1 MDICDN
7 KIRSADIQKK
17 INELCAKYSVDP
29 EFFFVGI
36 ARKTSKNRLG
46 YNFGNRKGFP
56 NPKFRFIVEYYPLY
70 KIYLIWNRS
79 KYSETVYS
87 ILLSSVEH
95 ALASKLQSVQ
105 KHIQYSGWGEETV
118 YIFDLAELE
127 KFIELLSLKKE
138 NNK

>member
-1 MDICDN
+1 MAIRDI

-17 INELCAKYSVDP
+17 INELCTKYSIDP
-29 EFFFVGI
+29 EIFFVGI

-56 NPKFRFIVEYYPLY
+56 NPKFQFIVEYYPLY
-70 KIYLIWNRS
+70 DIYLIWNRS
-79 KYSETVYS
+79 KYRETVYS
-87 ILLSSVEH
+87 ILFSSVDQ

-105 KHIQYSGWGEETV
+105 KHIQYSGWGEEKV
-118 YIFDLAELE
+118 YIFDFAELE
-127 KFIELLSLKKE
+127 KFIMLLSLKKE